1 MPRPKN
7 KDELLELS
15 NKNFNKMLELIESFG
30 EEEIINGKIPF
41 EDRDK
46 NIRDILAHLH
56 HWHLMMLDWY
66 EVGMSG
72 EKPNIPAIGYT
83 FKTTPELNQEIWKK
97 YQTTKYSEVLDM
109 IKKSFLEVQEL
120 INQHTDNEL
129 FEKKKYRWTGT
140 TSLGS
145 YLISST
151 SSHYDWAMKKL
162 RKYKKA
168 LNHQVVKSPS
178 SSL

>member
-15 NKNFNKMLELIESFG
+15 NSNFNKMLELIESFG
-30 EEEIINGKIPF
+30 EEEITNGKIPF

-56 HWHLMMLDWY
+56 QWHLMMLDWY
-66 EVGMSG
+66 KVGMNG
-72 EKPNIPAIGYT
+72 EKPNIPAKGYT

-97 YQTTKYSEVLDM
+97 YQTTKYSEILNM
-109 IKKSFLEVQEL
+109 IKESFSEIQIL
-120 INQHTDNEL
+120 INQHTNNEL
-129 FEKKKYRWTGT
+129 FEKRKYKWTGT

-145 YLISST
+145 YLTSAS

-168 LNHQVVKSPS
+168 LKTK
-178 SSL
+178 

>member
-15 NKNFNKMLELIESFG
+15 NSNFNKMLELIESFG

-66 EVGMSG
+66 KVGMSG
-72 EKPNIPAIGYT
+72 KKPDIPAKGYT
-83 FKTTPELNQEIWKK
+83 FRTVPALNQIIWEK
-97 YQTTKYSEVLDM
+97 YQSTQYNEILKM

-120 INQHTDNEL
+120 INKHTNDEL
-129 FEKKKYRWTGT
+129 FEKKKYKWTGT
-140 TSLGS
+140 TSLAS
-145 YLISST
+145 YLISDT

-168 LNHQVVKSPS
+168 IKVG
-178 SSL
+178 

>member
-7 KDELLELS
+7 KDELIELS
-15 NKNFNKMLELIESFG
+15 NINFNKILELVNSFD
-30 EEEIINGKIPF
+30 EEEILNGKIPF

-56 HWHLMMLDWY
+56 HWHLMMLEWY
-66 EVGMSG
+66 KIGMSG
-72 EKPNIPAIGYT
+72 VKPSMPAKGYT
-83 FKTTPELNQEIWKK
+83 WKTVPELNQEIWKK
-97 YQTTKYSEVLDM
+97 YQIFKYAQINKMLKE
-109 IKKSFLEVQEL
+109 SFLEVQEL
-120 INQHTDNEL
+120 INKHSSAEL
-129 FEKKKYRWTGT
+129 FEKKKYKWTGT

-162 RKYKKA
+162 KKYKKA
-168 LNHQVVKSPS
+168 LKNSKE
-178 SSL
+178 

>member
-15 NKNFNKMLELIESFG
+15 NSNFNNMLELIESFDKD
-30 EEEIINGKIPF
+30 EIINGKIPF

-46 NIRDILAHLH
+46 NIRDILTHLH
-56 HWHLMMLDWY
+56 QWHLMMLDWY
-66 EVGMSG
+66 KVGMSG
-72 EKPNIPAIGYT
+72 EKPDMPAKGYT
-83 FKTTPELNQEIWKK
+83 WKTIVALNQEIWKK
-97 YQTTKYSEVLDM
+97 YQTTNYEESLKM
-109 IKKSFLEVQEL
+109 IKKSFLDIQVL
-120 INQHTDNEL
+120 INKHTDNEL
-129 FEKKKYRWTGT
+129 FEKKKYKWTGT

-145 YLISST
+145 YLVSAT

-168 LNHQVVKSPS
+168 LKA
-178 SSL
+178 

>member
-15 NKNFNKMLELIESFG
+15 NSNFNKMLELINTFDK
-30 EEEIINGKIPF
+30 EEIINGKIPF

-56 HWHLMMLDWY
+56 HWHLMMLEWY
-66 EVGMSG
+66 TVGMSG
-72 EKPNIPAIGYT
+72 EKPDIPAKGYT
-83 FKTTPELNQEIWKK
+83 FKTVPQLNKVIWEK
-97 YQTTKYSEVLDM
+97 YQTTSYDDVVKM
-109 IKKSFLEVQEL
+109 IKKSFLQVQAV
-120 INQHTDNEL
+120 INEKSNDEL
-129 FEKKKYRWTGT
+129 FEKKRYKWTGT

-145 YLISST
+145 YLISAT

-168 LNHQVVKSPS
+168 LKT
-178 SSL
+178 

>member
-15 NKNFNKMLELIESFG
+15 NGNFNKMLELVESFG

-66 EVGMSG
+66 KVGMSG
-72 EKPNIPAIGYT
+72 EKPIMPALGYT
-83 FKTTPELNQEIWKK
+83 WKTVPKLNQEIWEK
-97 YQTTKYSEVLDM
+97 YQMTHYKEVSQM
-109 IKKSFLEVQEL
+109 IRKSFLDIQCL
-120 INQHTDNEL
+120 INQHCDSEL
-129 FEKKKYRWTGT
+129 FEKKKYKWTGT
-140 TSLGS
+140 TSLAS

-168 LNHQVVKSPS
+168 L
-178 SSL
+178 

>member
-15 NKNFNKMLELIESFG
+15 NSNFQKMLELINSFG
-30 EEEIINGKIPF
+30 EEEIIHGKIPF

-56 HWHLMMLDWY
+56 HWHLMMLEWY
-66 EVGMSG
+66 TIGMSG
-72 EKPNIPAIGYT
+72 EKPNIPAKGYT
-83 FKTTPELNQEIWKK
+83 FKTVPALNQKIWEMYQSTQYEEIL
-97 YQTTKYSEVLDM
+97 EM
-109 IKKSFLEVQEL
+109 INNSFLDIQAV
-120 INQHTDNEL
+120 IKRHSDNEL
-129 FEKKKYRWTGT
+129 FEKKRYKWTGT

-145 YLISST
+145 YLVSAT

-162 RKYKKA
+162 RQYKKS
-168 LNHQVVKSPS
+168 VKNTSQM
-178 SSL
+178 

>member
-15 NKNFNKMLELIESFG
+15 NSNFNKMLKLIESFG
-30 EEEIINGKIPF
+30 EEEIINGKMPF

-56 HWHLMMLDWY
+56 QWHLMMLDWY
-66 EVGMSG
+66 KVGMNG
-72 EKPNIPAIGYT
+72 EKPNIPAKGYT

-97 YQTTKYSEVLDM
+97 YQTTKYREILNM
-109 IKKSFLEVQEL
+109 IKESFSEIQIL
-120 INQHTDNEL
+120 INQHTNNEL
-129 FEKKKYRWTGT
+129 FEKRKYKWTGT

-145 YLISST
+145 YLTSAS

-168 LNHQVVKSPS
+168 LKTK
-178 SSL
+178 

>member
-7 KDELLELS
+7 RDELLRLS
-15 NKNFNKMLELIESFG
+15 NSDFNKMLGLIDSFDK
-30 EEEIINGKIPF
+30 EEIITGKIPF

-46 NIRDILAHLH
+46 NIRDIVAHLH

-66 EVGMSG
+66 KVGMSG
-72 EKPNIPAIGYT
+72 ERPDMPSKGFT
-83 FKTTPELNQEIWKK
+83 WKTIAALNQEIWEK
-97 YQTTKYSEVLDM
+97 YQTTDYEESLKMLKRSFSEIQVLIDG
-109 IKKSFLEVQEL
+109 
-120 INQHTDNEL
+120 HTDDEL
-129 FEKKKYRWTGT
+129 FEKKRYRWTGT

-145 YLISST
+145 YLISAT

-168 LNHQVVKSPS
+168 LKT
-178 SSL
+178 